1 MITMSIKQQIILR
14 YFREGHSQRRI
25 SRELGISRKTVQKY
39 ISSYSQSHSALQ
51 QEKKA
56 KEELV
61 EELVSRP
68 RYDSS
73 TRRKRRLTTEV
84 MERVDGLLESNE
96 KKRQAGLHK
105 QLMKKIDIYE
115 TLQEEGFQIGYT
127 SVCSYIKER
136 MGRQKEAFIRQVY
149 QPGSSCEFDWGEV
162 KLEIN
167 GKRRAYY
174 LAVFT
179 SAYSNYR
186 YAALFHHQDSSSFQQ
201 AHVHFFSHTR
211 GVYHQLVYDNMR
223 VAIRRFVGPKEKEP
237 TEALLKLSGYYHF
250 HFRFCNAGKGNEK
263 GHVERSVEYI
273 RRKAFS
279 RKDSFP
285 SLSAANVYLEHRCS
299 QLNTTD
305 TQISERFA
313 QEQSLLY
320 SAPAAFDCSRQE
332 TARVDKYATV
342 MVGGNRYS
350 VPDRLVGELLQVRLY
365 AETVKCYHEK
375 EVVARHQR
383 SYVKHDWVIE
393 LDHYLQTLKK
403 KPGALSGSLA
413 LQKADEQIRLL
424 YEQHYQQ
431 QAKDFIELLLYMQKE
446 QVSMSRIRE
455 AVDQLQAMGCR
466 QITTDKLMVICR
478 QKPFN
483 RPESPKGVIEEES
496 RKQLQRLAQL
506 FAHQ

>member
-1 MITMSIKQQIILR
+1 MSVKQQIILR

-25 SRELGISRKTVQKY
+25 SRDLSVSRKTVQKY
-39 ISSYSQSHSALQ
+39 ISAYSQSQSALQ
-51 QEKKA
+51 AQKKPE
-56 KEELV
+56 EELV
-61 EELVSRP
+61 EELVSKP

-73 TRRKRRLTTEV
+73 SRGKRRLTSEV
-84 MERVDGLLESNE
+84 MERIDALLHANE

-105 QLMKKIDIYE
+105 QLLKKIDIFE

-127 SVCSYIKER
+127 SVCSYIKEQ

-149 QPGSSCEFDWGEV
+149 QPGSSCEFDWGEI

-167 GKRRAYY
+167 GKRRSYY

-179 SAYSNYR
+179 SSYSNYR

-201 AHVHFFSHTR
+201 SHVQFFSHTK

-237 TEALLKLSGYYHF
+237 TEALLKLSSYYHF

-279 RKDSFP
+279 RQDSFS
-285 SLSAANVYLEHRCS
+285 SLAAANTYLEQKCK
-299 QLNTTD
+299 QLNATD
-305 TQISERFA
+305 AKISDRFA

-342 MVGGNRYS
+342 MVASNRYS
-350 VPDRLVGELLQVRLY
+350 VPDHLVGELLQVRVY
-365 AETVKCYHEK
+365 AETVKCYYGK

-393 LDHYLQTLKK
+393 LEHYLQTLRK

-413 LQKADEQIRLL
+413 LQNAEEQIKQL
-424 YEQHYQQ
+424 YEHHYQQ

-446 QVSMSRIRE
+446 EVSLSRIKE
-455 AVDQLQAMGCR
+455 AIAQLQAMGCR
-466 QITTDKLMVICR
+466 QVTTDKLMVICR
-478 QKPFN
+478 QKPFE

-496 RKQLQRLAQL
+496 HKQLHRLAQL